1 MNPILKGTECVNYK
15 ENKLVEYILYICS
28 SVK

>member
-1 MNPILKGTECVNYK
+1 MNLILKGTECVNCK
-15 ENKLVEYILYICS
+15 ENELVEYILYICS